1 MVEHVV
7 LFKLKAEATG
17 EAKRAAIEALKGL
30 RDRIEGIVDLSCGMN
45 FSERSQG
52 YEIGLVVRFRDRA
65 ALDAYIP
72 HPAHRGAV
80 EKYLL
85 PIREEVIAPMI
96 SSIDEPRPPGVLS
109 FRIARAACSSLAL
122 ARVSFR

>member
-30 RDRIEGIVDLSCGMN
+30 RDQFEGIVDLSCGSN

-52 YEIGLVVRFRDRA
+52 YEIGLVVRFQDRA
-65 ALDAYIP
+65 ALDVYIP
-72 HPAHRGAV
+72 HPAHRGV
-80 EKYLL
+80 VDQYVH
-85 PIREEVIAPMI
+85 PIRESVIVVDYEI
-96 SSIDEPRPPGVLS
+96 
-109 FRIARAACSSLAL
+109 
-122 ARVSFR
+122 

>member
-7 LFKLKAEATG
+7 LFKLKAGTTA
-17 EAKRAAIEALKGL
+17 AQKRAAMEALRGL
-30 RDRIEGIVDLSCGMN
+30 KEQIDGIVDLTCGEN

-65 ALDAYIP
+65 ALEAYLP

-80 EKYLL
+80 EQHIH
-85 PIREEVIAPMI
+85 PIRADVIVVDYEI
-96 SSIDEPRPPGVLS
+96 
-109 FRIARAACSSLAL
+109 
-122 ARVSFR
+122 